1 MASRIGRIG
10 ADNRSRFQWALV
22 TCLLSVAVLVLLNSV
37 ERVATDAEKQG
48 VQLMLNQ
55 FRSALVVKGA
65 EVMLANG
72 DLKEWQGNNPAEL
85 LDRLPPNWLGDCPEA
100 DSGKDL
106 EEGTWCFEKDRGLV
120 VFTPNWA
127 SFSLLDAEGEE
138 TSEPLAWRVEPEYTT
153 TKTGSQR
160 RATGLKLTRV
170 KFSQNNRSAG
180 RG

>member
-22 TCLLSVAVLVLLNSV
+22 ACLLSVAFLVLLNSV
-37 ERVATDAEKQG
+37 ERVAADAEKQG

-65 EVMLANG
+65 EVMLA
-72 DLKEWQGNNPAEL
+72 DESLEDWQGSNPADL

-100 DSGKDL
+100 GSGEEL

-127 SFSLLDAEGEE
+127 SFSPLNAEGEE

-153 TKTGSQR
+153 TKTGNQR

-170 KFSQNNRSAG
+170 KFSQNNLNAG

>member
-65 EVMLANG
+65 EAMLANE
-72 DLKEWQGNNPAEL
+72 DLEQLRGLNPAEL
-85 LDRLPPNWLGDCPEA
+85 LDTQPLNWGGDCQ
-100 DSGKDL
+100 
-106 EEGTWCFEKDRGLV
+106 GTDTEKGSWCFHTETHWV
-120 VFTPNWA
+120 VYTPRSAEAWA
-127 SFSLLDAEGEE
+127 RITGESPE
-138 TSEPLAWRVEPEYTT
+138 NSAGNGPLAWQVEPEYTT
-153 TKTGSQR
+153 PANGKTP
-160 RATGLKLTRV
+160 RAIGLKLTRV
-170 KFSQNNRSAG
+170 KSGQINRNEG
-180 RG
+180 RD